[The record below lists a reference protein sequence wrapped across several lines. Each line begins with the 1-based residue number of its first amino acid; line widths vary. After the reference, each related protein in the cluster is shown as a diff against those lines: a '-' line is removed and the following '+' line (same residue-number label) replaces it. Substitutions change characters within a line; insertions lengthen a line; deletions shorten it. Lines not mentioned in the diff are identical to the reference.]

1 MYPETG
7 NMEKKVIGKGIRL
20 NKGESALDAMKK
32 RVPHWIHDT
41 KKDEH
46 YINGVIYLPGCTCSE
61 CGFHSSRE
69 KDVCPHCGKSMHSL
83 KGIY

>member
-41 KKDEH
+41 KK
-46 YINGVIYLPGCTCSE
+46 
-61 CGFHSSRE
+61 R
-69 KDVCPHCGKSMHSL
+69 
-83 KGIY
+83 

>member
-32 RVPHWIHDT
+32 RVP
-41 KKDEH
+41 
-46 YINGVIYLPGCTCSE
+46 E

>member
-7 NMEKKVIGKGIRL
+7 NMEKKVIG
-20 NKGESALDAMKK
+20 KK

-46 YINGVIYLPGCTCSE
+46 YINGVVYLPGCTCSE